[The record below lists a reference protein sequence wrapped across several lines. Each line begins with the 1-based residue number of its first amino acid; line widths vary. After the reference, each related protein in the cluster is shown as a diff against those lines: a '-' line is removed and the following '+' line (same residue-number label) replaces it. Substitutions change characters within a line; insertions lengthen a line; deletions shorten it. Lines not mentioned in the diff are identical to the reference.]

1 VNYSRWRRVHL
12 AASWTVVLF
21 AVLHAS
27 LTPVIYDEWSPD
39 AVWFLGTGIG
49 LLIAAA
55 FNLAHIGIEPCT
67 QPTAKLVRWTN
78 YLVVAFGIAA
88 ILAVPEPQTF
98 VVLLALVLQAVA
110 CRFTLG
116 GAARF

>member
-1 VNYSRWRRVHL
+1 MTYPGWRKVHL
-12 AASWTVVLF
+12 AASWTVVLL

-27 LTPVIYDEWSPD
+27 LTPLIYDEWSPD

-55 FNLAHIGIEPCT
+55 FNLAHIGLEPCT

-78 YLVVAFGIAA
+78 YLFVAFGMAA
-88 ILAVPEPQTF
+88 TLAVPEPQSF
-98 VVLLALVLQAVA
+98 VVLLALLVQAVA
-110 CRFTLG
+110 CRHTLAG
-116 GAARF
+116 PGR